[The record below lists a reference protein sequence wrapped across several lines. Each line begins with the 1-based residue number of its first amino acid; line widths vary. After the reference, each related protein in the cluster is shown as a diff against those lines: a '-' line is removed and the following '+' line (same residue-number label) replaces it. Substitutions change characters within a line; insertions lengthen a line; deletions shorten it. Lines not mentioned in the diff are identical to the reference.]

1 MIMKKLGVILVMLA
15 LFAVSSWGQTEYST
29 SATLVSS
36 SDEVLTLQSLGVS
49 DKKKEA
55 VPNAIKSAFYTL
67 FYRGISGYNN
77 NKPLIQRNNQYY
89 VDKFLDNRYTMFVR
103 SSKTLSEPEKL
114 SDTKQYKAQVEVSIL
129 IKALVKDLVFEKL
142 MDNPLSEVTMED
154 TKKEIG
160 LPSIMVVPYK
170 KEDESYQ
177 SILQNDF
184 DRRMAVSKVQ
194 DGFNQLGVTTVDFEG
209 RLNAMWRSM
218 DFNANT
224 ADSDE
229 KSLLMNSDADVYV
242 IVDIQKDISSTEGS
256 RVSLNMKAYETA
268 SGNILASRQEWTN
281 RFHTTELDRLCVYAV
296 EGQLKGFLDDIA
308 LNFARTIGDGT
319 SVVLHIAK
327 GPQSKLDLNSQV
339 GPQKYI
345 LSSLIR
351 RWVRANAQDGR
362 FHLRGLVPEAM
373 IFDDIKIPSKDA
385 DGLPMDAAQF
395 GDNLLFYLNS
405 EVGVP
410 CEMKLDG
417 KTIYIT
423 LN

>member
-1 MIMKKLGVILVMLA
+1 MCIC
-15 LFAVSSWGQTEYST
+15 
-29 SATLVSS
+29 
-36 SDEVLTLQSLGVS
+36 
-49 DKKKEA
+49 
-55 VPNAIKSAFYTL
+55 
-67 FYRGISGYNN
+67 
-77 NKPLIQRNNQYY
+77 
-89 VDKFLDNRYTMFVR
+89 
-103 SSKTLSEPEKL
+103 
-114 SDTKQYKAQVEVSIL
+114 
-129 IKALVKDLVFEKL
+129 
-142 MDNPLSEVTMED
+142 
-154 TKKEIG
+154 
-160 LPSIMVVPYK
+160 
-170 KEDESYQ
+170 
-177 SILQNDF
+177 
-184 DRRMAVSKVQ
+184 RR
-194 DGFNQLGVTTVDFEG
+194 
-209 RLNAMWRSM
+209 R
-218 DFNANT
+218 T
-224 ADSDE
+224 A
-229 KSLLMNSDADVYV
+229 
-242 IVDIQKDISSTEGS
+242 
-256 RVSLNMKAYETA
+256 
-268 SGNILASRQEWTN
+268 
-281 RFHTTELDRLCVYAV
+281 
-296 EGQLKGFLDDIA
+296 KGFLDDIA

-385 DGLPMDAAQF
+385 DGLPMNAAQF

>member
-1 MIMKKLGVILVMLA
+1 M
-15 LFAVSSWGQTEYST
+15 
-29 SATLVSS
+29 
-36 SDEVLTLQSLGVS
+36 
-49 DKKKEA
+49 
-55 VPNAIKSAFYTL
+55 

-281 RFHTTELDRLCVYAV
+281 RFRTTELDRLCVYAV

-385 DGLPMDAAQF
+385 DGLPMNAAQF